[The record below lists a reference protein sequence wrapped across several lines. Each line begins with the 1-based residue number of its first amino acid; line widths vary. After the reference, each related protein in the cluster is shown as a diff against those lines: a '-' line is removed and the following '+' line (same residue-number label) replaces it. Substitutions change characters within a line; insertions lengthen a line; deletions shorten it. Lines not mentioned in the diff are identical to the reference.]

1 MTRPCLAH
9 CLAAI
14 FALTCMAGA
23 GRAQSWPSKP
33 VRVIVP
39 ITAGSAIDIVARAT
53 AQHLSKEFGQPFVV
67 ENRPGA
73 GTTIGIA
80 AAASAPPDGY
90 TILFAS
96 TALTTTPTTV
106 ANIPYNVM
114 RDLVPIAPL
123 TNTPLVM
130 ATTQG
135 KYRALSDLVAAAK
148 AGKGSMNYA
157 TNGYGSASHFTTERF
172 RLAAGFE
179 AQPVTFR
186 GTPEAIT
193 EILADRIA
201 FYFSP
206 MTTVQSLVTEG
217 KLDAMAVTS
226 RKRSVALPNVPTTIE
241 AGYPNSDFDFWVGLF
256 APAKT
261 PPEIVQRLY
270 RETRKISESPEF
282 RKQMAAIGGEP
293 LEPMTQAEFSAYVG
307 AEIKRNAEIA
317 QAAGLKPQ

>member
-1 MTRPCLAH
+1 MKRHL
-9 CLAAI
+9 LAALV
-14 FALTCMAGA
+14 AMACVPGSSHA
-23 GRAQSWPSKP
+23 ETWPAKP

-53 AQHLSKEFGQPFVV
+53 AQQLSKAFGKPFVV

-73 GTTIGIA
+73 GTTIGA
-80 AAASAPPDGY
+80 AAVASAEPDGY

-96 TALTTTPTTV
+96 SALTTTPTTV
-106 ANIPYNVM
+106 ANIPYNVD
-114 RDLVPIAPL
+114 RDLVAIAPV
-123 TNTPLVM
+123 TNTPLVLV
-130 ATTQG
+130 ATHD
-135 KYRALSDLVAAAK
+135 KYKKLSDLVAAAK
-148 AGKGSMNYA
+148 ADKGKMNYA

-193 EILADRIA
+193 EVLADRIG

-206 MTTVQSLVTEG
+206 MTAAQSLVREG
-217 KLDAMAVTS
+217 RVDALATTS

-241 AGYPNSDFDFWVGLF
+241 AGYPNSDFDFWVGMF

-261 PPEIVQRLY
+261 PRDIVERLY
-270 RETRKISESPEF
+270 RETRKISESEDF

-293 LEPMTQAEFSAYVG
+293 LEPMTQPEFTAYVH
-307 AEIKRNAEIA
+307 AEITRNAAIA
-317 QAAGLKPQ
+317 KAAGLTPQ

>member
-1 MTRPCLAH
+1 MTRLPVATMLALI
-9 CLAAI
+9 CSYGANAAE
-14 FALTCMAGA
+14 T
-23 GRAQSWPSKP
+23 WPSKP

-53 AQHLSKEFGQPFVV
+53 SQQLATALGQPFVV

-80 AAASAPPDGY
+80 ATASAMPDGY
-90 TILFAS
+90 TVLFAS

-106 ANIPYNVM
+106 ANIPYDVM
-114 RDLVPIAPL
+114 RDLIPVAPL

-130 ATTQG
+130 VSTHD
-135 KYRALSDLVAAAK
+135 KYKNLRDLVAAAK
-148 AGKGSMNYA
+148 AGKGAMNYA

-193 EILADRIA
+193 EIIADRIA

-206 MTTVQSLVTEG
+206 MTTVRSLIAEH
-217 KLDAMAVTS
+217 KIDAMAVTS
-226 RKRSVALPNVPTTIE
+226 RKRSLALPEVPTTIE

-256 APAKT
+256 VPAKT
-261 PPEIVQRLY
+261 PPDILERLY
-270 RETRKISESPEF
+270 RETRAISESADF

-293 LEPMTQAEFSAYVG
+293 LEPMTQAQFSTYV
-307 AEIKRNAEIA
+307 ATEIKRNAAIA
-317 QAAGLKPQ
+317 KAAGLTPQ

>member
-1 MTRPCLAH
+1 MTRLAFAA
-9 CLAAI
+9 LAALI
-14 FALTCMAGA
+14 CIGHGA
-23 GRAQSWPSKP
+23 AHAQSWPSKP

-53 AQHLSKEFGQPFVV
+53 AQRLADEFGQPFVV

-80 AAASAPPDGY
+80 TTAAAAPDGY

-96 TALTTTPTTV
+96 SALTTTPTTV
-106 ANIPYNVM
+106 ANIPYDVM
-114 RDLVPIAPL
+114 RDLVSIAPI

-130 ATTQG
+130 VTTHG
-135 KYRALSDLVAAAK
+135 KYRSLSDFVAK
-148 AGKGSMNYA
+148 AKSAKGAINYA
-157 TNGYGSASHFTTERF
+157 TNGYGSASHFVTERL
-172 RLAAGFE
+172 RLAAGFD

-193 EILADRIA
+193 EVMTGRID

-206 MTTVQSLVTEG
+206 MTAAQSQVTAQTIDALG
-217 KLDAMAVTS
+217 VTGRKRAMA
-226 RKRSVALPNVPTTIE
+226 LPKVPTTTE
-241 AGYPNSDFDFWVGLF
+241 AGYPNSDFDFWVGMF

-261 PPEIVQRLY
+261 PQSIIDRLY
-270 RETRKISESPEF
+270 QATRRISELAEF

-293 LEPMTQAEFSAYVG
+293 LDPMTQAEFSAYVA
-307 AEIKRNAEIA
+307 AELKRNAEIA
-317 QAAGLKPQ
+317 KAAGLTPQ

>member
-1 MTRPCLAH
+1 MTRRF
-9 CLAAI
+9 LAAMV
-14 FALTCMAGA
+14 ALTCMAGA
-23 GRAQSWPSKP
+23 GHAQTWPSKP

-39 ITAGSAIDIVARAT
+39 ITAGSAIDIIARAT
-53 AQHLSKEFGQPFVV
+53 TQHLSKEFGQPFVI

-80 AAASAPPDGY
+80 ATAAAAPDGY
-90 TILFAS
+90 TLLFAS

-106 ANIPYNVM
+106 ANIPYDVM
-114 RDLVPIAPL
+114 RDLIPIAPL
-123 TNTPLVM
+123 TNTPLVLV
-130 ATTQG
+130 ATHA
-135 KYRALSDLVAAAK
+135 KYKTLADMVAAAK

-172 RLAAGFE
+172 RLAAGFQ

-193 EILADRIA
+193 EVMSDRMG

-206 MTTVQSLVTEG
+206 MTAAQSLVRDG
-217 KLDAMAVTS
+217 RIDALAVTS
-226 RKRSVALPNVPTTIE
+226 RKRSVTLPNVPTTIE

-261 PPEIVQRLY
+261 PPEIVERLY

-282 RKQMAAIGGEP
+282 KKQMAAIGGEP
-293 LEPMTQAEFSAYVG
+293 LEPMTQTEFSNYVR
-307 AEIKRNAEIA
+307 AELKRNAEIA
-317 QAAGLKPQ
+317 KEAGLKPQ